1 MCSPRNDQTLARTDP
16 TSQNKSSLAIGPHLL
31 EGKVVSLPTPLAII
45 EKIVKKKSGFDDGM
59 DVDEDGNREEAG
71 VEWQISVIVRKKLV
85 FATRPMP
92 VLNRPV
98 SKVGK

>member
-1 MCSPRNDQTLARTDP
+1 MGSPYDDRTPARAHP
-16 TSQNKSSLAIGPHLL
+16 TSQNKPSLAIGPHLL
-31 EGKVVSLPTPLAII
+31 EGKIVSLPTPLAIT
-45 EKIVKKKSGFDDGM
+45 EKKPPLDDGM
-59 DVDEDGNREEAG
+59 DADEEGNREEAG
-71 VEWQISVIVRKKLV
+71 VEWQISAIVRKKVV